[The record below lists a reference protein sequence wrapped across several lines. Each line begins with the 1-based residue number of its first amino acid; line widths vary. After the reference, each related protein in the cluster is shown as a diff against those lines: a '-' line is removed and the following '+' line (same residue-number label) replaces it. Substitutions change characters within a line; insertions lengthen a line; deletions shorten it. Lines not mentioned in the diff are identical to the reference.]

1 MLEPQMLEF
10 IEETNAFYPADA
22 ASRPIAEQRRLYDR
36 YAAHMTP
43 PRPDGIVVEDTVFGP
58 RPIAIR
64 AYRNVDVVSTGVIIY
79 LHGGGFVLGGLDSHD
94 MITARLA
101 ADTAATVIAVDYR
114 LAPEHPFPAALEDC
128 LTVVR
133 GILDAR
139 LSLVPKQVP
148 VVLAG
153 DSAGANLGAAIALLL
168 REHSAGKVVGLILF
182 YPALAPDPTPPACDE
197 HAEAPL
203 LTLAEVRWFRKA
215 YLGDRAQTPQSAP
228 LLAESLAR
236 MPPCLL
242 LPVEIDPLRD
252 DAFAFHERLKA
263 AGGKSQLVLGKGLVH
278 GCLRAL
284 GRSPGVDDL
293 VGRAVL
299 FARQRLQLMSH
310 GVDA

>member
-43 PRPDGIVVEDTVFGP
+43 PRPRGVTAEDAVFGP
-58 RPIAIR
+58 HPIAIR
-64 AYRNVDVVSTGVIIY
+64 AYRNVGVASRGVIVY

-101 ADTAATVIAVDYR
+101 ADTGAIVLAVDYR
-114 LAPEHPFPAALEDC
+114 LAPEHPFPAALDDC
-128 LTVVR
+128 LAVVR
-133 GILDAR
+133 GVLEAR
-139 LSLVPKQVP
+139 LSLVPKHVP

-153 DSAGANLGAAIALLL
+153 DSAGANLCAAIALLL
-168 REHSAGKVVGLILF
+168 RERSPGKIAGLMLF
-182 YPALAPDPTPPACDE
+182 YPTLAADPTPPARDE

-203 LTLAEVRWFRKA
+203 LTLAGVRWFKKA

-236 MPPCLL
+236 LPPCLL
-242 LPVEIDPLRD
+242 LPVEFDPLRD

-263 AGGKSQLVLGKGLVH
+263 AGGQSELVLGKGLVH

-284 GRSPGVDDL
+284 GHSPGVNNL

-299 FARQRLQLMSH
+299 FARQIFQPLGH